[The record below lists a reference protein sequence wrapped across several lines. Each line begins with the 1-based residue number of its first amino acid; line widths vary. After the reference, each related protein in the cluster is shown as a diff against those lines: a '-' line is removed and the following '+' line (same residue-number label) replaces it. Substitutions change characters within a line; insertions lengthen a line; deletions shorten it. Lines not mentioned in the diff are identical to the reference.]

1 MTSRVAGA
9 TKTPSA
15 RFKAFK
21 SPSQSVMTSAW
32 EAHRTARGVMMR
44 WAEGVMI
51 TVSSAPSRRSARARR
66 TVSTAAIPPVTPN
79 TTAFPSRAEPVRTT
93 SVSRS
98 AMHRPRAFLSR
109 HLRFSLAGKTNGSKA
124 RPRSQNRVSRPSRRD
139 GDGGFCTLRLLRRGP
154 HRSRSSR
161 NRFCCARGCG
171 YRRLSHLHHLGCAWV
186 LPIFSRRNGF
196 LVAALLLAYSVY
208 AGYRSRRSW
217 AYWPAVGVL
226 FAASIMFAFLAFLN
240 LLQSLMSGEFIL
252 LVFTFLMGWAAL
264 GSGRRAVFH
273 WHPVYRSGYHNTNPL
288 TTFDLHDGEM
298 LAACPSCL
306 AVLAI
311 RPAMLGQAD
320 KCPHCGNGL
329 VSKELLARHGGE
341 EE

>member
-1 MTSRVAGA
+1 MVQKQGTVA
-9 TKTPSA
+9 K
-15 RFKAFK
+15 
-21 SPSQSVMTSAW
+21 
-32 EAHRTARGVMMR
+32 
-44 WAEGVMI
+44 
-51 TVSSAPSRRSARARR
+51 TVSQGRAEEMVMAGSAPSASYAGDPIAHVHRGTGFVVLVDAGIVVYL
-66 TVSTAAIPPVTPN
+66 TY
-79 TTAFPSRAEPVRTT
+79 TTLGALGFFPS
-93 SVSRS
+93 S
-98 AMHRPRAFLSR
+98 AA
-109 HLRFSLAGKTNGSKA
+109 A
-124 RPRSQNRVSRPSRRD
+124 
-139 GDGGFCTLRLLRRGP
+139 
-154 HRSRSSR
+154 
-161 NRFCCARGCG
+161 
-171 YRRLSHLHHLGCAWV
+171 
-186 LPIFSRRNGF
+186 NGF

-226 FAASIMFAFLAFLN
+226 FAASLMFAFLAFLN

-288 TTFDLHDGEM
+288 TTFDLQDGEM